1 MLKEYVDKLMDPNN
15 SKEKKNER
23 TKNEEE
29 VKKFMEGLLQS
40 NK

>member
-15 SKEKKNER
+15 SKEKNER